1 MGRDFGSETDGKAD
15 LRLEFV
21 GGMAGTLVA
30 VQVTPVD
37 PYQTPRLFIF
47 PLIINRFLSVF
58 HRTHPGSALSLKFS
72 TDDSDKTLRDFI
84 FR

>member
-21 GGMAGTLVA
+21 GGMAGALVA

-37 PYQTPRLFIF
+37 PYETPRLFIF
-47 PLIINRFLSVF
+47 PLIINRILSVF
-58 HRTHPGSALSLKFS
+58 RRTHPGVC
-72 TDDSDKTLRDFI
+72 FI
-84 FR
+84 VKVFDR